1 MNAEYA
7 IRIARK
13 HVGNG
18 AAMESSARLCL
29 QDAIELQAAIDTAH
43 KACKERVQAMQELR
57 ENPQVALMIEKN
69 KGYMM
74 AMEDVT
80 EMLYGHKIF

>member
-1 MNAEYA
+1 MATN
-7 IRIARK
+7 RK
-13 HVGNG
+13 TKAQVK
-18 AAMESSARLCL
+18 A
-29 QDAIELQAAIDTAH
+29 ELQAAIDTAH
-43 KACKERVQAMQELR
+43 KACKERVEAMQEQR

-69 KGYMM
+69 KGYML